1 MRRRCCQPPLL
12 PMPLGGS
19 ATPSARSPAPGLPPI
34 QREPGE
40 PAAARRIL
48 ALHLPRFAAEGFGR
62 TPLAVWR
69 AEGGRRVVC
78 ATDAGAEQLGIRIG
92 QPLADAQAIAPG
104 LYTEPETPERHA
116 ERLRSLALWALRFTP
131 LAAPEPPDGL
141 LLDITGCAHLAGGEA
156 ALLALAVR
164 GLAALGHEARGAV
177 AGTPEAAAALA
188 RAGIGAV
195 VGPGDEAA
203 WLSPLP
209 PAVLR
214 LPEETVA
221 GLHKVGLRSI
231 GALLAQ
237 PRGPLAKR
245 FGAELLAR
253 LDAALGRRP
262 TPIRPIRTL
271 PEHAVARDL
280 PEPIMSREAIDAVV
294 ADLLPA
300 LCAALERT
308 GIGLRRLLL
317 QAHRVDGAVQE
328 IVIGTGTPTRDG
340 RHLWRLLTPR
350 LERLEPGFGFD
361 RLALFADRT
370 APLAPHQQ
378 GIGTP
383 SEALAALLDRLSQR
397 VALWRPQPRSGHWPE
412 RAIERVS
419 AFRRIETP
427 AAWPGRPRP
436 VRLLRRPERIEALA
450 LLPDAPPRRI
460 RWRRAWREVEAA
472 EGPERIE
479 PEWWRDRPD
488 HPARDYYRVACAGG
502 VRLWIC
508 RVSAGGERRWYLHG
522 IEA

>member
-1 MRRRCCQPPLL
+1 MPPARA
-12 PMPLGGS
+12 
-19 ATPSARSPAPGLPPI
+19 ATPPARSAKAERIRIAPDQEETPP
-34 QREPGE
+34 
-40 PAAARRIL
+40 ARRIL

-62 TPLAVWR
+62 APLAVWR
-69 AEGGRRVVC
+69 VEGGQRIVC
-78 ATDAGAEQLGIRIG
+78 AVDAGAEALGIRIG

-104 LYTEPETPERHA
+104 LHCEPETPERHA

-131 LAAPEPPDGL
+131 LAAPDPPDGL
-141 LLDITGCAHLAGGEA
+141 LLDITGSAYLAGGEA

-164 GLAALGHEARGAV
+164 ELAALGHEARGAV
-177 AGTPEAAAALA
+177 AGTAEAAAALA

-195 VGPGDEAA
+195 VPPGEEAA

-231 GALLAQ
+231 GDLLAQ
-237 PRGPLAKR
+237 PRGPLARR
-245 FGAELLAR
+245 FGEALLAR
-253 LDAALGRRP
+253 LDAALGRRR
-262 TPIRPIRTL
+262 TPIRPIR
-271 PEHAVARDL
+271 PPPGHAIAREL
-280 PEPIMSREAIDAVV
+280 PEPILGREAIDAVV
-294 ADLLPA
+294 AELLPA
-300 LCAALERT
+300 LCAALERA

-317 QAHRVDGAVQE
+317 RARRVDGAVQE
-328 IVIGTGTPTRDG
+328 IAVGTGTPTRDA
-340 RHLWRLLTPR
+340 RHLSRLLAPR

-361 RLALFADRT
+361 RLALLAERT
-370 APLAPHQQ
+370 APLAARQQ
-378 GIGTP
+378 GIGAP
-383 SEALAALLDRLSQR
+383 PEALEALLDRLSQR
-397 VALWRPQPRSGHWPE
+397 VALWRPQPRPGHWPE

-419 AFRRIETP
+419 AFRRVETP

-436 VRLLRRPERIEALA
+436 VRLLRRPEGIEALA

-488 HPARDYYRVACAGG
+488 RPARDYYRVACAGG
-502 VRLWIC
+502 VRLWVC
-508 RVSAGGERRWYLHG
+508 RVPAGGEGRWYLHG